1 MKIILC
7 FVPYN
12 TTVIIVGDRIADFAS
27 AFARKKECANV
38 YGFTAGDHDFK
49 RLDDFGRQFPNIK
62 PRFGQLNNIRDGS
75 QLFYSTL
82 AHDIP
87 EEFYY
92 HFSGSLLKPKD
103 VRRPFLFGPSYQIP
117 TFNFLAFCK
126 QQKLS
131 KIHVIRL
138 DCGGNELRILKSIQK
153 YLRDAVVVLLK
164 TYHQEI
170 REGINQFPQVHE
182 FMTKQGYELLSHYI
196 YDNVIGDALY
206 VKSKYVSAVFRSK
219 EL

>member
-1 MKIILC
+1 MKFVKWIAISCIWIHSAYAVKIRKDGLIPSYRPDKLKIILC

-103 VRRPFLFGPSYQIP
+103 VRRPFLFGP
-117 TFNFLAFCK
+117 
-126 QQKLS
+126 
-131 KIHVIRL
+131 
-138 DCGGNELRILKSIQK
+138 
-153 YLRDAVVVLLK
+153 
-164 TYHQEI
+164 
-170 REGINQFPQVHE
+170 
-182 FMTKQGYELLSHYI
+182 
-196 YDNVIGDALY
+196 
-206 VKSKYVSAVFRSK
+206 
-219 EL
+219 